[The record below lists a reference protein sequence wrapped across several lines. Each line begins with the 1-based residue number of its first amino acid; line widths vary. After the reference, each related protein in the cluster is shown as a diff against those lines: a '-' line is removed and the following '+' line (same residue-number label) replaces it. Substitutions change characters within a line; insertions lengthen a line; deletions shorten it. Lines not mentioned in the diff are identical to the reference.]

1 MVSNES
7 PHNGHDVTKII
18 VEIAET
24 KDVDPIDLD
33 PLYESIDPDAVNAL
47 LKKGFSGT
55 IEFSHAGC
63 AVTVHC
69 EAGIDGGASSVSTE
83 IKPKPT
89 EFCEESTLNQG

>member
-47 LKKGFSGT
+47 LKKDSP
-55 IEFSHAGC
+55 EQSNLAMP
-63 AVTVHC
+63 VV
-69 EAGIDGGASSVSTE
+69 
-83 IKPKPT
+83 
-89 EFCEESTLNQG
+89 Q

>member
-33 PLYESIDPDAVNAL
+33 PLFTKAL
-47 LKKGFSGT
+47 TLT
-55 IEFSHAGC
+55 R
-63 AVTVHC
+63 
-69 EAGIDGGASSVSTE
+69 STPYLRRDSPE
-83 IKPKPT
+83 QSNLAMPVV
-89 EFCEESTLNQG
+89 Q